1 MSFSHRLPNV
11 SRRCADLNLVV
22 FWLDGETTLPEGI
35 VVTTTWFHVSLQMI
49 NIRCSIVALI
59 SFVMHLSIS
68 NASKCCAAMRVGL
81 LGPGLRIRSSRK
93 GGSRSLG
100 ASSAL
105 LAAYHPTIRGPELAR
120 DAGLW
125 FLYVQTS
132 QECETALTSQIW
144 SIMETDRRSV
154 RGSVKESIKGSA
166 IRPVI
171 CIVMRSVT
179 ELIFSIQS
187 CHEVSKITQ
196 LS

>member
-59 SFVMHLSIS
+59 PFVMHLSIS
-68 NASKCCAAMRVGL
+68 NACTQNVARQCALAFWVQVWQSGAAGREGAAPWEPVL
-81 LGPGLRIRSSRK
+81 LCLLRTIPPFGVQSSPEMQVF
-93 GGSRSLG
+93 GSC
-100 ASSAL
+100 
-105 LAAYHPTIRGPELAR
+105 TNIAR
-120 DAGLW
+120 DW
-125 FLYVQTS
+125 QKVS
-132 QECETALTSQIW
+132 Q
-144 SIMETDRRSV
+144 
-154 RGSVKESIKGSA
+154 GSVKESIKGTA
-166 IRPVI
+166 IRSVI

>member
-1 MSFSHRLPNV
+1 MLHSCIDPICHAPLHLKRLKMLRGNARWPFGSWFDNPEQQEGREPLPGSQFCFACCVPSHH
-11 SRRCADLNLVV
+11 S
-22 FWLDGETTLPEGI
+22 
-35 VVTTTWFHVSLQMI
+35 
-49 NIRCSIVALI
+49 
-59 SFVMHLSIS
+59 
-68 NASKCCAAMRVGL
+68 
-81 LGPGLRIRSSRK
+81 
-93 GGSRSLG
+93 GSRARQRCRSLV
-100 ASSAL
+100 L
-105 LAAYHPTIRGPELAR
+105 
-120 DAGLW
+120 
-125 FLYVQTS
+125 VQTS

>member
-59 SFVMHLSIS
+59 PFVMHLSIS
-68 NASKCCAAMRVGL
+68 NACTQNVARQCALAFWVQVWQSGAAGREGAAPWEPVLLCLLRTIPPFGVQSSPEMQVFGSCTNIARVRNCPDIANLVSHGNWE
-81 LGPGLRIRSSRK
+81 GVDQR
-93 GGSRSLG
+93 
-100 ASSAL
+100 AS
-105 LAAYHPTIRGPELAR
+105 H
-120 DAGLW
+120 
-125 FLYVQTS
+125 
-132 QECETALTSQIW
+132 
-144 SIMETDRRSV
+144 
-154 RGSVKESIKGSA
+154 
-166 IRPVI
+166 I